1 MTEIEPPRI
10 FVSRRYRDTKKMI
23 AWLEEAFGFETHF
36 VVEGEDGSVMHSQL
50 SFGSSMIMLGDDRE
64 DDHAGTVGRPDGAAG
79 GQSIYIAID
88 DADAAY
94 ARAKAAGAT
103 FFRELMDTD
112 YGSRDF
118 GCYDPEG
125 QAWNFG
131 TYWPKAHEAPEHG

>member
-1 MTEIEPPRI
+1 MSEIEAPRI
-10 FVSRRYRDTKKMI
+10 FASRRYRDARKMI
-23 AWLEEAFGFETHF
+23 AWLEEAFGFKAHYI
-36 VVEGEDGSVMHSQL
+36 VEGEDGSIIHSQVA
-50 SFGSSMIMLGDDRE
+50 FGSSMIMIGKDRE
-64 DDHAGTVGRPDGAAG
+64 DEFAETVGSPGDQAG

-88 DADAAY
+88 DADALY

-103 FFRELMDTD
+103 MFRELMDTD

-131 TYWPKAHEAPEHG
+131 TYWPKAHEKPED

>member
-10 FVSRRYRDTKKMI
+10 FLSRRYRDARAI
-23 AWLEEAFGFETHF
+23 IDWLGEAFGFVPHY
-36 VVEGEDGSVMHSQL
+36 VVEGEDGKIVHSQL
-50 SFGSSMIMLGDDRE
+50 ALGSSMIMIGEHQE
-64 DDHAGTVGRPDGAAG
+64 DEFGKVVGGPGNGNG
-79 GQSIYIAID
+79 GQSVYIAID

-94 ARAKAAGAT
+94 EKARKAGAT

-131 TYWPKAHEAPEHG
+131 TYWPKAHEAPEHD